1 MRQKLIDYNNS
12 VAPGWVVVG
21 EVVVLDTFE
30 QDLDFIISGK
40 NKNCDSAGSLLV
52 KAGQDV

>member
-1 MRQKLIDYNNS
+1 MIDYNNS

-52 KAGQDV
+52 KAG